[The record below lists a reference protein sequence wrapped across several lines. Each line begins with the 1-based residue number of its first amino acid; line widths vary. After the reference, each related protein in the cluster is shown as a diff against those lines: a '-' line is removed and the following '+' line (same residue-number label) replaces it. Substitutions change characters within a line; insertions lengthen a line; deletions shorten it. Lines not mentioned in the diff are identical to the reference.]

1 MHYRARLALGKDSAR
16 SLDRGPDRPDRVKRS
31 FLWAPLTYGDRSV
44 RPGSTGSQ
52 QFIDAL
58 KGCSGECRMSL
69 LDIAVIGFMS
79 FIALTAVGLI
89 SLLTVYRH

>member
-1 MHYRARLALGKDSAR
+1 
-16 SLDRGPDRPDRVKRS
+16 
-31 FLWAPLTYGDRSV
+31 
-44 RPGSTGSQ
+44 
-52 QFIDAL
+52 
-58 KGCSGECRMSL
+58 MSL